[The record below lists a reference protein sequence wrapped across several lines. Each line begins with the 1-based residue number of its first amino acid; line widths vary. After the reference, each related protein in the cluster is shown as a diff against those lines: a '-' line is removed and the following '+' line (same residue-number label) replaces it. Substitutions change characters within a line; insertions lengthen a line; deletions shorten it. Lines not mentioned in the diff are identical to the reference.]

1 MAKII
6 RKKRKLRIQALI
18 SLFFF
23 FSFIFYLCAMTGL
36 KSYNVTLAKKVE
48 TKQEHLADV
57 QEKVTTLEAI
67 IKELSNYEAIA
78 KIAEK
83 DGMRA
88 IQSNVKLLNGE

>member
-1 MAKII
+1 M
-6 RKKRKLRIQALI
+6 
-18 SLFFF
+18 
-23 FSFIFYLCAMTGL
+23 
-36 KSYNVTLAKKVE
+36 AKKVE